1 VLARFDELLI
11 AVVLAA
17 VVWAH
22 LRLATRVPPRRLG
35 LAVCVLAVAAVAI
48 PMGFN
53 WQQSQRLNNTLYMS
67 DLYPPSWR
75 VAPAESVD
83 SFVNGA
89 QQLMAPLERRRADR
103 SDEVDGQVDELD

>member
-1 VLARFDELLI
+1 
-11 AVVLAA
+11 
-17 VVWAH
+17 
-22 LRLATRVPPRRLG
+22 
-35 LAVCVLAVAAVAI
+35 
-48 PMGFN
+48 MGFN